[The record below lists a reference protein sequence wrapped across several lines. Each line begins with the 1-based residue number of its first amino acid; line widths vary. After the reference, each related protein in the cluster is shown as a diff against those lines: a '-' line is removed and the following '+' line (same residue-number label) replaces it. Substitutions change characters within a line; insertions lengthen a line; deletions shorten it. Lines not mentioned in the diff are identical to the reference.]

1 MCFSTNMSCIRGL
14 MSNLEMAAQK
24 LDFIYLMLICHFRVN
39 PSGVVA
45 SVIYTDEYCVV
56 AVC

>member
-1 MCFSTNMSCIRGL
+1 MSCIRGL

-24 LDFIYLMLICHFRVN
+24 LDFIYLMLICHFWVN